1 MFLEKETKAL
11 ILMEKQNK
19 NKPAHLFEVRKELC
33 TGCGL
38 CASSCPKDAI
48 SFLWGKAEIDQNRC
62 VHCGLCL
69 RVCPRGAIVE
79 KVVIEAKALEKEIQ
93 SLQMQVEAILERL
106 DRLTGVK

>member
-1 MFLEKETKAL
+1 MG
-11 ILMEKQNK
+11 KQSK
-19 NKPAHLFEVRKELC
+19 NKQSRFFEVRKELC

-38 CASSCPKDAI
+38 CLNNCPKDAI
-48 SFLWGKAEIDQNRC
+48 SFLRGKAEIDQNRC
-62 VHCGLCL
+62 VHCGLCM

-93 SLQMQVEAILERL
+93 SLQMQVEAILGRL

>member
-1 MFLEKETKAL
+1 MG
-11 ILMEKQNK
+11 KQSK
-19 NKPAHLFEVRKELC
+19 NKPARLFKVRWKLC

-38 CASSCPKDAI
+38 CAQNCPKDAI

-62 VHCGLCL
+62 VHCGLCM

-79 KVVIEAKALEKEIQ
+79 KVVISPKALEKEVQ
-93 SLQMQVEAILERL
+93 SLQRQVEAILGRL